1 VECGGQQGGSWKGPV
16 PAASRGGLP
25 GPALPGDARLRHEGG
40 RGRAALGRS
49 ALLCEA
55 HGLRAR
61 GEEGERW

>member
-1 VECGGQQGGSWKGPV
+1 M

-49 ALLCEA
+49 APLCEA